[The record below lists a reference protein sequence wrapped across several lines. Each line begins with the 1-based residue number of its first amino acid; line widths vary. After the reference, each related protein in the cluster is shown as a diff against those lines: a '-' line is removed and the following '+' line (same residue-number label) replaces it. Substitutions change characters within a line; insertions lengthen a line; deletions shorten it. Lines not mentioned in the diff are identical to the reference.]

1 MSKFKLL
8 RNFNGRFKG
17 DEITVNDHQDHEMIR
32 YGYGEKVQDPAEETK
47 MEVPALNKAIVPNYK
62 KRGPKSKTK

>member
-8 RNFNGRFKG
+8 RNFNGNFKG
-17 DEITVNDHQDHEMIR
+17 EEITVCDHQDGDMVR
-32 YGYGEKVQDPAEETK
+32 FGYGVKVEDPEPETK
-47 MEVPALNKAIVPNYK
+47 MEVSALNKAIVPNYK